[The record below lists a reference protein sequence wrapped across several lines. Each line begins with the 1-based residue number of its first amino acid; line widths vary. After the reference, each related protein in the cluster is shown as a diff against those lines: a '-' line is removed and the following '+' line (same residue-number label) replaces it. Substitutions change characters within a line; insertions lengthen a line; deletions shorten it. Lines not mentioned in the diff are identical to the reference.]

1 MTDTTHND
9 PKELYE
15 ATLNRVL
22 VCDGV
27 ALGQASI
34 TRHDP
39 GVAHDDGTWTGASGS
54 TTFEPSDECRQA
66 IALLKAAA
74 PSPAQADFSVDVDDD
89 GCTVHI
95 TDRSVNAVSESWD
108 MDGNGA
114 VDDTSMGDRDY
125 TYTASGD
132 YTIRLTA
139 LGAGGDSS
147 TCEQTVHIVV
157 PTTTPVPPPS
167 TDLAGKPV
175 TITTKL
181 PDGTINTM
189 TAQPNQRIRL
199 FPGTLLGSLRYTPDG
214 KSINIENGYMGLAG
228 DLEGHFTLECDG
240 TTLFDGD
247 LTIWAYK
254 RTRPFWLTTPTLRES
269 IDLALFPAFGPG
281 SEGAT
286 CGWYVNADNGP
297 MGIGIASVNTNN
309 AGEHGDLGQLP
320 IWDAIWMVNRTPEN
334 LEAVFGMADAAAP
347 MMGCVID
354 PATEEMVDMSDNPT
368 ITLAWQNLGGKN
380 PITPYSTS
388 NPNKAGSAEHATN
401 YNSLACALR
410 DTDYDREQLAFNTIY
425 VNSLT
430 TSWPYRMDCGCIGFG
445 GAPRAIGRGGTLLMY
460 AAKYA
465 PDRWKPMFDTWS
477 KALLD
482 DGLRKVRAQTGMH
495 IIQGSGTFA
504 YNYSNTNLRGYAP
517 WQQDICDYLPGLAVD
532 CGYAEAQE
540 LVDYFAVWAFGAL
553 LDAQP
558 ELATYYSLAGLRHPR
573 DAEQADMQTATND
586 AIDAT
591 PIKSVSAYIDALIAF
606 VRAGSYTATT
616 KDVLPPILRD
626 AVKRATNF
634 GQKPLDPEAVRTTA
648 LAAIPDSGV
657 PVDDWVDGL
666 NATAVYNARM
676 AAALPCPSGSQALQ
690 DALGNQASA
699 GYQPGDFCGYPTSGT
714 GYAAM
719 KQPGLASLVQHATD
733 TARADAAWAAFQAHQ
748 RINFSN
754 KPKYNQ
760 WPKRMMPRRAA

>member
-1 MTDTTHND
+1 MSSSHNTEREVFEALANGLLKYQNN
-9 PKELYE
+9 PV
-15 ATLNRVL
+15 ATLAFTQRLRYQLN
-22 VCDGV
+22 
-27 ALGQASI
+27 
-34 TRHDP
+34 
-39 GVAHDDGTWTGASGS
+39 DDGTVTGEVCTGGVTWSAWAKAA
-54 TTFEPSDECRQA
+54 FDAA
-66 IALLKAAA
+66 IAAGNPPPAVNAAFDVA
-74 PSPAQADFSVDVDDD
+74 VD
-89 GCTVHI
+89 GATVHI
-95 TDRSVNAVSESWD
+95 TDNSVNAVRESWD
-108 MDGNGA
+108 MDGNGT
-114 VDDTSMGDRDY
+114 VDDSSMGDRNY

-139 LGAGGDSS
+139 VGAAGDSS

-297 MGIGIASVNTNN
+297 MGIGIASQNTNN

-334 LEAVFGMADAAAP
+334 LAAVFGMADAAAP

-354 PATEEMVDMSDNPT
+354 PATEEMVDMSGNPT

-388 NPNKAGSAEHATN
+388 NPNTAGSAEHATN

-410 DTDYDREQLAFNTIY
+410 GTDYDREQLAFNCVY

-445 GAPRAIGRGGTLLMY
+445 GAPRAIGRGGTLVMY

-465 PDRWKPMFDTWS
+465 PDRWKPMFDTWA
-477 KALLD
+477 KALLEN
-482 DGLRKVRAQTGMH
+482 GINKVRAQTGMH

-517 WQQDICDYLPGLAVD
+517 WQQDICDYLPGLAMD

-540 LVDYFAVWAFGAL
+540 LVDYFADWAFDTL

-558 ELATYYSLAGLRHPR
+558 EISTYYSLAGLRHPR
-573 DAEQADMQTATND
+573 DAEQADMQTATNA

-591 PIKSVSAYIDALIAF
+591 PTKSVSAYIDALIAF
-606 VRAGSYTATT
+606 VRAGDYTATT

-634 GQKPLDPEAVRTTA
+634 GQKPLDPEAVRTTT

-657 PVDDWVDGL
+657 PADDWVDGL
-666 NATAVYNARM
+666 NATAVYNARI
-676 AAALPCPSGSQALQ
+676 AAALSCPSGSQALQ
-690 DALGNQASA
+690 DALGNKASA
-699 GYQPGDFCGYPTSGT
+699 GYKPGDFCGYPTSGT

-760 WPKRMMPRRAA
+760 WPRRLLPETTS